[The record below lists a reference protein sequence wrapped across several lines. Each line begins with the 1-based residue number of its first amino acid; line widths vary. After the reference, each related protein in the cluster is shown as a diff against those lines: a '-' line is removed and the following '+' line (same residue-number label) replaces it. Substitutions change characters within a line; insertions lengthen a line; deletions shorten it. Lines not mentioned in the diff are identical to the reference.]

1 MESNFILIIIYLT
14 AASNFSDMAITRQL
28 GWKRTDCERVVAI
41 APLGRADSDGDVLV
55 KAVCVQAKAPARTP
69 AVPSKPG
76 LIL

>member
-1 MESNFILIIIYLT
+1 MEPNFILIAIYLT

-28 GWKRTDCERVVAI
+28 GWKQADCERVAAI

-55 KAVCVQAKAPARTP
+55 KAVCVQAKTTATP